1 MTPTQPRPLKSA
13 AGVAACALGCLA
25 LTLLMFGPRLWLMR
39 SYLPGTF
46 QWDRAHS
53 FLLQCAAPLRRDVEP
68 AMLWRL
74 LPPLVCH
81 ALGLTGYAAL
91 LLPFVGV
98 LVLVGYVVVLHRR
111 RLNDLRFVFGG
122 TLLFT
127 TTSCVLVPLHW
138 LGVNDAWVW
147 LALLAVSFSPARWP
161 VAVACLLAPWVDERF
176 IIGLPLA
183 LLVRAADRGE
193 AFAWRSVV
201 LPGLCLLPY
210 AGLRLAFAHDP
221 AGTAATRAFLRQSV
235 LHQAVLIA
243 PWAPLGWWMGLRAAW
258 VPAAYAISHRR
269 WALGTAV
276 ALTALVSLALAADLS
291 RSIAVV
297 EPVALLGVFLAAQR
311 WPDRAPAGALALG
324 GAGLLI
330 PAAHVVGAKLDLIS
344 PLPLELFRLLRGG

>member
-1 MTPTQPRPLKSA
+1 MPPTEPRPVRSA
-13 AGVAACALGCLA
+13 AGVAACALGSLA
-25 LTLLMFGPRLWLMR
+25 LVLLMFAPRLWLMR

-74 LPPLVCH
+74 LPPLLCH
-81 ALGLTGYAAL
+81 ALGLTGSSAL
-91 LLPFVGV
+91 VLPFVGV
-98 LVLVGYVVVLHRR
+98 VILVVYVAVLHRR
-111 RLNDLRFVFGG
+111 RLNDLRFIFGG

-147 LALLAVSFSPARWP
+147 LALLAVAFSPARWP
-161 VAVACLLAPWVDERF
+161 IAVACLLAPWVDERF
-176 IIGLPLA
+176 VIGLPLA

-193 AFAWRSVV
+193 AFAWRAAV

-210 AGLRLAFAHDP
+210 AGLRLAVASD
-221 AGTAATRAFLRQSV
+221 GAASGVTREFLRHSV

-258 VPAAYAISHRR
+258 VPAAYALSRRR
-269 WALGTAV
+269 WVLGAAV
-276 ALTALVSLALAADLS
+276 VLTALASLALAADLS

-297 EPVALLGVFLAAQR
+297 EPVAMLGVFLAAQR
-311 WPDRAPAGALALG
+311 WPERAPAGAFALG
-324 GAGLLI
+324 CAGLLI
-330 PAAHVVGAKLDLIS
+330 PAAHVVGGKLDLIS
-344 PLPLELFRLLRGG
+344 PLPLELYRLLRSG